1 MKKTLN
7 TAILTLGTVF
17 GFAQDAIQEPTIHA
31 NALPLEVKP
40 SLPIEEKASPKK
52 SFTYLRMGVSDSQP
66 VDTID
71 SVKVVPGIG
80 IGYRLN
86 AGASAIDVSA
96 SYNLRYTTSGEER
109 QGTYFYTLP
118 KANYLYYTTPAKD
131 NSFYVGGGA
140 AWGGLKTKDNR
151 EFMGLIPNAAVGYEI
166 NRKATIRTFIQLD
179 VSQPALAAVKGDN
192 GLFPGPF
199 AELSVGAGF

>member
-1 MKKTLN
+1 MKKTLT

-17 GFAQDAIQEPTIHA
+17 GFAQEAIQEPAINTG
-31 NALPLEVKP
+31 ALPLEVKP
-40 SLPIEEKASPKK
+40 SLPIEEKVLVKK

-66 VDTID
+66 VNTID
-71 SVKVVPGIG
+71 SVKVVPGLG
-80 IGYRLN
+80 IGYRLLS
-86 AGASAIDVSA
+86 GASAFDVSA

-109 QGTYFYTLP
+109 QETYFYTLP
-118 KANYLYYTTPAKD
+118 KANYLYYTSPARN

-166 NRKATIRTFIQLD
+166 NRKATVRTFIQLD
-179 VSQPALAAVKGDN
+179 VSQPAIAAVKD